1 MAMGTRASRFCPP
14 DLERGLLPR
23 ANNKPVNE
31 SNNSHQPHHP
41 TFRVAV
47 SANFT
52 AEPIRP
58 VLAFWGRVLN
68 RELDLRFAPYD
79 QILQTVLDP
88 SGEFAQNDHGVNLV
102 LCRYEDL
109 GHFESYDT
117 ETLQRLEEIVQEL
130 TAALRSA
137 PSHLPAPIL
146 FCLCPPSPEFAADPA
161 CAASLDR
168 ARRVIEHT
176 LGETPGIQCIDYA
189 EIDRTYPVENRHDAE
204 GQRLGRIPYTE
215 QYFAAL
221 GTALVRR
228 AQAMFMP
235 PYKVIAV
242 DCDNTLWRGICG
254 EDGPAGVTLDSP
266 RRMLHEFLLD
276 QREAGMLLV
285 MASKNNDQD
294 VFDTFAAHPE
304 FPLQLRHFTAWRLN
318 WESKAG
324 NLASLAEEL
333 NVGLDTFIFLDDNP
347 KECAEVADG
356 APEALPLVLPEDIE
370 ELPEFLHHIWAFDH
384 PVITEEDR
392 QRSTLYAQT
401 LEFGREIKRA
411 TSLEEFIAG
420 LNLRVDFQALAP
432 ERLGRVAQ
440 LTQRTN
446 QFNCTTVRRN
456 EQEIQALLADGRY
469 RCFTGEVSDRFG
481 EYGLVGVL
489 IVERLETEMR
499 VDTFLLSCRALGR
512 GVEHRMISAL
522 AEEALDNG
530 IYTVSVAFRP
540 TSKNMPAR
548 QFLDSIGFGTVETM
562 GDEILYRFPAT
573 ELQALRWKPN
583 RLDAGAAEP
592 KAKSKPKAPAVRRF
606 VEFARIAHDLR
617 TPAQVVTEVRR
628 QAQAVLAHS
637 TAPDAPASEV
647 ERRLAAIWTELLE
660 RPATSVHSNFFDLG
674 GHSLLAVLLLMRVK
688 EEFAVEL
695 SVDDVYSGTLTLG
708 ELART
713 IEAHQLGAMD
723 ADEYH
728 ALLAEIEGL
737 SDEEVQALLRQEE
750 QAGENGQ
757 Y

>member
-1 MAMGTRASRFCPP
+1 M
-14 DLERGLLPR
+14 
-23 ANNKPVNE
+23 
-31 SNNSHQPHHP
+31 
-41 TFRVAV
+41 
-47 SANFT
+47 
-52 AEPIRP
+52 
-58 VLAFWGRVLN
+58 LAFWGRVLN
-68 RELDLRFAPYD
+68 AQVDLRFAPYD

-88 SGEFAQNDHGVNLV
+88 TGEFARNEHGVNLV

-109 GHFESYDT
+109 GHFVDYGA
-117 ETLQRLEEIVQEL
+117 ETLNRLEGIVQEL
-130 TAALRSA
+130 TGALRSA

-161 CAASLDR
+161 CAASLER
-168 ARRVIEHT
+168 ARSVIQRT
-176 LGETPGIQCIDYA
+176 LGETPGIQYLDYT
-189 EIDRTYPVENRHDAE
+189 EIQATYPVETYHDAE

-228 AQAMFMP
+228 TQAMFMP

-254 EDGPAGVTLDSP
+254 EDGPAGVTLDGP
-266 RRMLHEFLLD
+266 RRLLHEFLLE

-318 WESKAG
+318 WESKAA
-324 NLASLAEEL
+324 NLAALADEL
-333 NVGLDTFIFLDDNP
+333 GVGLDTFIFLDDNP

-384 PVITEEDR
+384 PVITDEDR
-392 QRSTLYAQT
+392 QRSTLYVQT

-411 TSLEEFIAG
+411 ASLEEFIAG
-420 LNLRVDFQALAP
+420 LNLRVDFQPLVP

-446 QFNCTTVRRN
+446 QFNCTTIRRN
-456 EQEIQALLADGRY
+456 EQEIQALLSDGRY

-489 IVERLETEMR
+489 IVERRITEMR

-512 GVEHRMISAL
+512 GVEHRMLSAL

-540 TSKNMPAR
+540 SAKNMPAR
-548 QFLDSIGFGTVETM
+548 QFLDSIGFGTVETAE
-562 GDEILYRFPAT
+562 DEFVYRFPAT
-573 ELQALRWKPN
+573 ELQALRWKPKKVD
-583 RLDAGAAEP
+583 LDVAAP
-592 KAKSKPKAPAVRRF
+592 KPKLRAPAVRRF
-606 VEFARIAHDLR
+606 VEFARIAQDLR

-628 QAQAVLAHS
+628 QAQSVLAHS
-637 TAPDAPASEV
+637 TAPDGPATDV

-660 RPATSVHSNFFDLG
+660 RPATSVTSNFFDLG

-688 EEFAVEL
+688 EEFGVEL

-737 SDEEVQALLRQEE
+737 SDEEVQALLQQEE
-750 QAGENGQ
+750 QAGESGSGQ
-757 Y
+757 H

>member
-1 MAMGTRASRFCPP
+1 MAMGTQASRFCPP
-14 DLERGLLPR
+14 EHRRGGPPR
-23 ANNKPVNE
+23 ANNKPVTP
-31 SNNSHQPHHP
+31 SKNSHPTHLP
-41 TFRVAV
+41 TFRVVV

-58 VLAFWGRVLN
+58 VLAFWGRALN
-68 RELDLRFAPYD
+68 AQVELRFAPYD

-88 SGEFAQNDHGVNLV
+88 AGEFAQNDHGVNLV

-109 GHFESYDT
+109 GHFESYGE
-117 ETLQRLEEIVQEL
+117 ETLERLEATVREL
-130 TAALRSA
+130 TAALRAA
-137 PSHLPAPIL
+137 PAHLPAPVV
-146 FCLCPPSPEFAADPA
+146 FCLCPPSPQFAADAA
-161 CAASLDR
+161 CSASLER
-168 ARRVIEHT
+168 ARRVIAHT
-176 LGETPGIQCIDYA
+176 LGETPGLQCIDYM
-189 EIDRTYPVENRHDAE
+189 EIESAYPVENHHDAE

-228 AQAMFMP
+228 TQAMFMP

-254 EDGPAGVTLDSP
+254 EDGPAGVTLDGP
-266 RRMLHEFLLD
+266 RKMLHQFLLE

-285 MASKNNDQD
+285 MASKNNEQD

-324 NLASLAEEL
+324 NLVSLADEL
-333 NVGLDTFIFLDDNP
+333 NVGVDTFIFLDDNP
-347 KECAEVADG
+347 KECAEVAEG
-356 APEALPLVLPEDIE
+356 APEALPLVLPEDID
-370 ELPEFLHHIWAFDH
+370 ELPEYLRHIWAFDH

-411 TSLEEFIAG
+411 SSLEEFIAG
-420 LNLRVDFQALAP
+420 LNLRVDFQPLAV

-456 EQEIQALLADGRY
+456 EQEIQTLLSDGRY

-489 IVERLETEMR
+489 IVERRITEMR

-512 GVEHRMISAL
+512 GVEHRMLSAL

-540 TSKNMPAR
+540 TAKNMPAR
-548 QFLDSIGFGTVETM
+548 QFLDSIGFGTVEALE
-562 GDEILYRFPAT
+562 DETVYRFPAT
-573 ELQALRWKPN
+573 ELQALRWKP
-583 RLDAGAAEP
+583 RKVDTEAVVLKP
-592 KAKSKPKAPAVRRF
+592 KAKAPAVRRF
-606 VEFARIAHDLR
+606 VEFARIARSLR
-617 TPAQVVTEVRR
+617 TPAQVVTEMRR
-628 QAQAVLAHS
+628 QAQEVLTHS
-637 TAPDAPASEV
+637 MAPDAPASEV
-647 ERRLAAIWTELLE
+647 ERRLATIWTELLE
-660 RPATSVHSNFFDLG
+660 KPADSVHANFFDLG

-688 EEFAVEL
+688 EEFGVEL

-737 SDEEVQALLRQEE
+737 SDEEVQALLQQEE
-750 QAGENGQ
+750 QAGESGQ
-757 Y
+757 R